1 MERNMPMIPL
11 TVAHGKSIQL
21 SAGKHK
27 QLVMEIIDEYG
38 PRFTP
43 GGIVLHVGDS
53 GNMRGY
59 FDEAGLVALG
69 VKEYMYG
76 KMPDVVI
83 HYPAKNWIFL
93 IEASSSHGP
102 INAKRRKELAELF
115 ASSTASEFYVTAFP
129 TRSEMACYVGEISW
143 ETEVWIA
150 DAPDHLIHFNGDKF
164 LGPYKKGVAR
174 KQREVTI

>member
-1 MERNMPMIPL
+1 MPMVPL

-21 SAGKHK
+21 SPGKHK
-27 QLVMEIIDEYG
+27 QLIMEIIDEYG

-43 GGIVLHVGDS
+43 GGIVLHVGNRGDT
-53 GNMRGY
+53 RGY
-59 FDEAGLVALG
+59 FDEAGLAAFG
-69 VKEYMYG
+69 VKEDIHG

-83 HYPAKNWIFL
+83 YYPAKNWIFL

-115 ASSTASEFYVTAFP
+115 ASSTASEIYVTAFP
-129 TRSEMACYVGEISW
+129 TRSEMACYLDEISW

-150 DAPDHLIHFNGDKF
+150 EAPTHMIHFNGARF
-164 LGPYKKGVAR
+164 IGPYH
-174 KQREVTI
+174 

>member
-1 MERNMPMIPL
+1 MERNMPMVPL
-11 TVAHGKSIQL
+11 TSAHGKSIQL
-21 SAGKHK
+21 SPGKHK
-27 QLVMEIIDEYG
+27 QLVMEIIDECG

-53 GNMRGY
+53 EEKPGY
-59 FDEAGLVALG
+59 FDESGLAALG
-69 VKEYMYG
+69 VETGMHD

-83 HYPAKNWIFL
+83 YYPAKNWILL

-115 ASSTASEFYVTAFP
+115 ASSTAREIYVTAFP
-129 TRSEMACYVGEISW
+129 TRSEMACYLDEISW

-164 LGPYKKGVAR
+164 LGPYKS
-174 KQREVTI
+174 